1 MTNKYTLY
9 GAKFSLYS
17 GKARAYLHYK
27 KLDFDEVLST
37 VAVYK
42 KIIMPETG
50 VKFIPV
56 VKTPD
61 NFYLQDTTNIIDQL
75 ELKHPSRTVY
85 PTTPKQ
91 KLVSLLLELYG
102 DEWLLIPAMHYRWNH
117 NNFPF
122 IFQEFGNVIN
132 PRLPAFIRG
141 FLGKKIGSRFRDIV
155 PLLGVTKK
163 TIPEIEK
170 WYERSF
176 LRDFNH
182 HLSKYPFLLG
192 DKPCIGDFG
201 LFGPL
206 YAHLYRDPY
215 PGQLMK
221 EIAPNVADWVE
232 RLKDASLVEGAFLR
246 NDEIPETLLP
256 LLNNL
261 FNVQWPVLV
270 DTADKLYDW
279 TKRQFGDE
287 QSDGRSIKTF
297 PCPRRLGMHDF
308 NFLGIKEQRMVL
320 PHSQWMM
327 QRPLNYYQ
335 SLSSQKQSEMEGF
348 LLSINGLEAL
358 QITLKAEV
366 NRNNNKF
373 VVNVKIAK

>member
-1 MTNKYTLY
+1 MTNKYILY
-9 GAKFSLYS
+9 GAEFSLYS
-17 GKARAYLHYK
+17 GKARAYLRYK
-27 KLDFDEVLST
+27 KIAFDEVLST
-37 VAVYK
+37 MAVYR
-42 KIIMPETG
+42 KIIMPQTG

-61 NFYLQDTTNIIDQL
+61 NRYLQDTTNIIDQL
-75 ELKHPSRTVY
+75 ELMHPSRAVY

-102 DEWLLIPAMHYRWNH
+102 DEWLLIPAMHYRWNY

-122 IFQEFGNVIN
+122 IFQEFGKIIN

-141 FLGKKIGSRFRDIV
+141 FLGKKIGGRFRDIV
-155 PLLGVTKK
+155 PLLGLTKK

-170 WYERSF
+170 WYEQSF
-176 LRDFNH
+176 LVDFNH

-192 DKPCIGDFG
+192 DIPCIGDFG

-215 PGQLMK
+215 PAKLMK

-232 RLKDASLVEGAFLR
+232 RLQDASLVEGEFLK

-256 LLNNL
+256 LLINL
-261 FNVQWPVLV
+261 FNVQWPILA
-270 DTADKLYDW
+270 DTADKLHDW
-279 TKRQFGDE
+279 TTNKLRDEPSGDPL
-287 QSDGRSIKTF
+287 T
-297 PCPRRLGMHDF
+297 CPRRLGMHEF
-308 NFLGIKEQRMVL
+308 NFLGIKEQRLVL

-335 SLSSQKQSEMEGF
+335 SLSNQNKSEMNTF
-348 LLSINGLEAL
+348 LISINGFEAL
-358 QITLKAEV
+358 QNPLKSEFS
-366 NRNNNKF
+366 RKNNKF
-373 VVNVKIAK
+373 VVNIKKPN